1 VRSLLLLAVACV
13 VGPITAWAQATPT
26 APEEEAPAG
35 AADEGTG
42 AAKGGPPAKPP
53 SDVEV
58 IRIKGHTVTGIQT
71 EVPTSVTQFS
81 ASELQALGAQ
91 NVSDLA
97 KVTPNVE
104 IKTSGS
110 TAPTFFI
117 RGVGLSDFSANASGA
132 VAIYRDEVA
141 INAPAIQL
149 TPLFDL
155 ENVEVLR
162 GPQGTGSGR
171 NASAGAIKI
180 YSRKP
185 TGDLSAELRSTY
197 GNYNFA
203 DFEGAVEAPVV
214 DEVVAARLAFRV
226 SQRDG
231 YGDNRCGG
239 VGLPS
244 LEQVP
249 YTGPDDPRLPAL
261 PPGGLD
267 SLGAPKIGEQFRKI
281 CNESKSKGLNDNTRN
296 RLNPRYTPPAAKN
309 TIGSAAGKT
318 AIPNRDAQ
326 GDPQLIGISR
336 LFDGH
341 AEEVDVNDLGN
352 WAARGVVRFDPP
364 WVDDME
370 WLLNVHG
377 TRIDQLST
385 LGQAMGTQN
394 GRLGGQTGTGIG
406 YQEQDQLAQLT
417 RITAA
422 RRKAQGLPPD
432 PTAGPTEND
441 FKKLA
446 QRLVRHQDDN
456 PWGGDYNS
464 TGQTTLD
471 NWGAALNG
479 NWTLGPVT
487 LTSTSG
493 YERYWRNRVTDQDFT
508 PETYFESASS
518 DDAWQ
523 YFQEVKA
530 HGELAETPLRWDLG
544 AYYLMENLN
553 FTDSTAINLTGL
565 ATDRTYTQD
574 LWSYAVYAGF
584 AWDFLDDFTVEG
596 GVRWNWDQ
604 KNLDFTVVGLGG
616 SSNRTVTSLVDQAP
630 TGGLTLTYRFN
641 EAVSSYWKYS
651 HGWKPGTFNTVA
663 QTCSVLQQSC
673 GVTSAEPET
682 IDAWET
688 GLRGTWFDGALTIG
702 SALFFYKYA
711 NYQVFVV
718 KDSFAAPPTFTIVNA
733 NDAQVYGAEL
743 DLRVE
748 PLLDLVPPVLEG
760 LVINARA
767 GWLESQ
773 FLDFTNTVTRPG
785 AVPGST
791 IEVEVDASGNQL
803 INSPRF
809 KVSTSAEWP
818 FDLGRWGAVIPRYD
832 VAWSSDIFFDP
843 YEGRGTPNNSGGT
856 FLPKYSTGQRRYWI
870 HNVRLGY
877 RVPEGNIEIAGWC
890 HNVTNEV
897 YKTYGFDATTFSGVL
912 LNFVG
917 EPRTYGLDFTVR
929 F

>member
-1 VRSLLLLAVACV
+1 VRSLLLLVVACL
-13 VGPITAWAQATPT
+13 VGPMAAWAQPAPP
-26 APEEEAPAG
+26 APEEESPQG
-35 AADEGTG
+35 AADEGAG
-42 AAKGGPPAKPP
+42 AARGGTPAKPP

-71 EVPTSVTQFS
+71 EVPASVTQFS
-81 ASELQALGAQ
+81 SADLQALGAQ

-110 TAPTFFI
+110 TSPTFFI
-117 RGVGLSDFSANASGA
+117 RGVGLSDFSANAAGA
-132 VAIYRDEVA
+132 VAIYRDDVA

-171 NASAGAIKI
+171 NASAGAIKM

-185 TGDLSAELRSTY
+185 TGDLSSELRSSF
-197 GNYNFA
+197 GNYNSQ
-203 DFEGAVEAPVV
+203 DFEGAIEAPVV

-226 SQRDG
+226 TSRDG
-231 YGDNRCGG
+231 IATNRCGG
-239 VGLPS
+239 NGFPS
-244 LEQVP
+244 PADVP
-249 YTGPDDPRLPAL
+249 LTSPDDPRLPDP
-261 PPGGLD
+261 PPGTFTNGIPD
-267 SLGAPKIGEQFRKI
+267 RGPFSTQTCGER
-281 CNESKSKGLNDNTRN
+281 LNQNAVV
-296 RLNPRYTPPAAKN
+296 NPRYSGVSFKN
-309 TIGSAAGKT
+309 PNNPTRPV
-318 AIPNRDAQ
+318 IPIRDAQ
-326 GDPQLIGISR
+326 GDPDNVRIST
-336 LFDGH
+336 LDDGH
-341 AEEVDVNDLGN
+341 AEPTEINDLGN

-370 WLLNVHG
+370 WLLNLHG

-385 LGQAMGTQN
+385 LGQAVGTN
-394 GRLGGQTGTGIG
+394 LGRTGGFTGQGD
-406 YQEQDQLAQLT
+406 YQEQDNKAQLD
-417 RITAA
+417 RIIVARLAA
-422 RRKAQGLPPD
+422 NGGVGS
-432 PTAGPTEND
+432 PTATSSD
-441 FKKLA
+441 YTKLGESLA
-446 QRLVRHQDDN
+446 LHLDDN
-456 PWGGDYNS
+456 PFGGDYNRV
-464 TGQTTLD
+464 GQTTLD
-471 NWGAALNG
+471 NWGAMLRG
-479 NWTLGPVT
+479 DWTLGPVT
-487 LTSTSG
+487 LSSISG
-493 YERYWRNRVTDQDFT
+493 YERYWRNRDTDQDFT
-508 PETYFESASS
+508 PQVYFESVSS

-523 YFQEVKA
+523 YFQEFKL
-530 HGELAETPLRWDLG
+530 HGELAETPLQWDVG
-544 AYYLMENLN
+544 AYYLMEDLN
-553 FTDSTAINLTGL
+553 FADTTYVSAFTT
-565 ATDRTYTQD
+565 TREYTQRT
-574 LWSYAVYAGF
+574 WSYGVYAGA
-584 AWDFLDDFTVEG
+584 AWDFLDDFTLEG
-596 GVRWNWDQ
+596 GVRWNWDR
-604 KNLDFTVVGLGG
+604 KDLDFLVFKLSDRAGG
-616 SSNRTVTSLVDQAP
+616 NQSQATLQEHAP
-630 TGGLTLTYRFN
+630 TGSLNLTYKFN

-651 HGWKPGTFNTVA
+651 HGWKPGTFSTIASICPAGTIAVGA
-663 QTCSVLQQSC
+663 TC
-673 GVTSAEPET
+673 GVESATPET

-688 GLRGTWFDGALTIG
+688 GLRGTWFDGALTLG

-718 KDSFAAPPTFTIVNA
+718 KDSFGAPPTFTIVNA

-743 DLRVE
+743 DVRVE

-773 FLDFTNTVTRPG
+773 FLDFTNIVTRPG
-785 AVPGST
+785 ALLGSS

-809 KVSTSAEWP
+809 KLSASAEWT

-832 VAWSSDIFFDP
+832 FAWSADIFFDP
-843 YEGRGTPNNSGGT
+843 YEGRGTPDSSGKT
-856 FLPKYSTGQRRYWI
+856 FLPPYGTGQRRFWI

-877 RVPEGNIEIAGWC
+877 RVPEGNVEIAGWC
-890 HNVTNEV
+890 RNLTNEG
-897 YKTYGFDATTFSGVL
+897 YKTYGFDATTFAKLL